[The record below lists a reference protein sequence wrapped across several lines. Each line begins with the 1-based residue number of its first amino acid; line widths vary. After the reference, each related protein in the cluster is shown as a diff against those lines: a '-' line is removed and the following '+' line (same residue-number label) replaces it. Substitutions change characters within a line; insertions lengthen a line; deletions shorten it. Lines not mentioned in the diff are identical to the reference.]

1 LKKHRTTSGLFICKM
16 LARRAATVA
25 FFSLCSIVAFVNL
38 ILLERQRRG
47 KVKRQNE
54 MLQREQ
60 EALAAARRLSTSK

>member
-1 LKKHRTTSGLFICKM
+1 M